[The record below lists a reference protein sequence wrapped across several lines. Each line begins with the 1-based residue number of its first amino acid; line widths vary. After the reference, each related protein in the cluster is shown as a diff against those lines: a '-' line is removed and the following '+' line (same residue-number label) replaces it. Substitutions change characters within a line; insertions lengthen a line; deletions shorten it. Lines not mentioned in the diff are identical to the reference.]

1 MEETYSL
8 SNALK
13 ERLAKAATEGE
24 PMNMIKTMEHGIEI
38 KLDNFEIGTGLPYAK
53 VVEEGIPLEKIA
65 KAALEAKPVVKKESP
80 VAKPSTDVKKADDK
94 KTPAKKEEKKAA
106 KKDAAKK
113 EDAKK
118 AETKKAEDKKK
129 EADKKA
135 EDTKKE
141 ADKKAEEAKKAAEKA
156 EKK

>member
-24 PMNMIKTMEHGIEI
+24 PMNMVKTLENGIEI

-65 KAALEAKPVVKKESP
+65 KAALEAKP
-80 VAKPSTDVKKADDK
+80 STDVKKADDK

-113 EDAKK
+113 EEAKK

-135 EDTKKE
+135 EDAKKE

>member
-65 KAALEAKPVVKKESP
+65 KAALEDKPA
-80 VAKPSTDVKKADDK
+80 AKPSTDVKKADDK

>member
-24 PMNMIKTMEHGIEI
+24 PMNMVKTMENGIEI

-65 KAALEAKPVVKKESP
+65 KAALEAKPVVKETA
-80 VAKPSTDVKKADDK
+80 AKPSTDVKKADDK

-113 EDAKK
+113 DEAKK

-135 EDTKKE
+135 EDAKKE

>member
-24 PMNMIKTMEHGIEI
+24 PMNMVKTMENGIEI

-65 KAALEAKPVVKKESP
+65 KAAREAKPA
-80 VAKPSTDVKKADDK
+80 AKPSTDVKKADDK

-135 EDTKKE
+135 EDAKKE

>member
-24 PMNMIKTMEHGIEI
+24 PMNMVKTMEHGIEI

-65 KAALEAKPVVKKESP
+65 KAALEEAKPA
-80 VAKPSTDVKKADDK
+80 AKPSTDVKKADDK